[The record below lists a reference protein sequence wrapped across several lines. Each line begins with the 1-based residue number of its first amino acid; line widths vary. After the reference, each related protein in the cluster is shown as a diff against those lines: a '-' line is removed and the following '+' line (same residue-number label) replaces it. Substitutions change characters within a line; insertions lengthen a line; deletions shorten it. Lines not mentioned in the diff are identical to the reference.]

1 LLKNKKLSVCYAE
14 NAEKINA
21 QQNYAGSGEIQ
32 EEHVDVNGQNVF
44 RAYAPREVQAYRGS
58 KNE

>member
-32 EEHVDVNGQNVF
+32 EEHVDVISQNVSGPMRLAKF
-44 RAYAPREVQAYRGS
+44 KRIGE
-58 KNE
+58 